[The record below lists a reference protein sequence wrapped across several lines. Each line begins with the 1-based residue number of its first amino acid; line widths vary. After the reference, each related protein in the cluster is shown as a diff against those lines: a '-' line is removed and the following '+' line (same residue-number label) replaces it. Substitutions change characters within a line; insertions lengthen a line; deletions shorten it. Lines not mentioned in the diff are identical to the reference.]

1 MSTWRTLARWTEAD
15 AVAALAALKQSG
27 LSVAL
32 FAAREGLDAQ
42 RLYVWRRKLARHSD
56 FIELTPTTPVDVG
69 ATLRG
74 FEVALRSGHVVRLS
88 EQFDAEA
95 FRRLVAVL
103 EEAC

>member
-74 FEVALRSGHVVRLS
+74 FEVEAEVARSRIRLGHAETIRWQGRRVLS
-88 EQFDAEA
+88 RSA
-95 FRRLVAVL
+95 
-103 EEAC
+103 